1 MTDVEVGLIKA
12 DVNEDQAL
20 SKSEV
25 LLNAM
30 QGFVASDLDGDGLIE
45 APEVGEEIATD
56 PEFTDNDADKGGP
69 HGRGGGRREAGG
81 LQDDRHQRRRPPHPR
96 RTQRRLS
103 AAEGISTG
111 GGNGDGGGPCVS
123 DPSGVLGGSFCRG

>member
-1 MTDVEVGLIKA
+1 MNVKTQIVAIAVAAVLAGSAWMARAQTTDVQVGLIKA

-45 APEVGEEIATD
+45 ASEVGEEIATHA
-56 PEFTDNDADKGGP
+56 EFTDNDTDKGGSLTV
-69 HGRGGGRREAGG
+69 EEVVEEKLA
-81 LQDDRHQRRRPPHPR
+81 DFKMIDK
-96 RTQRRLS
+96 
-103 AAEGISTG
+103 
-111 GGNGDGGGPCVS
+111 NGDGLLVIEELNAAYP
-123 DPSGVLGGSFCRG
+123 PQE